1 MKTLIELVENLNG
14 CKIATITYQ
23 TIVKL
28 PKKYGIDGVVT
39 KNAKMQCQFNFDY
52 ANAVNNRL
60 EKQGDEREFE
70 GK

>member
-1 MKTLIELVENLNG
+1 MKNLIELVENLKG

-39 KNAKMQCQFNFDY
+39 KNAK
-52 ANAVNNRL
+52 NAMSVEL
-60 EKQGDEREFE
+60 
-70 GK
+70 